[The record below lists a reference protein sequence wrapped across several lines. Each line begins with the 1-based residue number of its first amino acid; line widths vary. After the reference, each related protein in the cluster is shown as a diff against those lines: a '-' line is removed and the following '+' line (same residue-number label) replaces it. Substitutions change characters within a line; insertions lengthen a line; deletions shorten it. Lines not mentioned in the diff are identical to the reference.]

1 MRMAKN
7 FYTPVGFWVS
17 IPLKEFTAW
26 IRSGNDIIEEEN
38 EQIRKARE
46 QAKRRR

>member
-1 MRMAKN
+1 MKMAKN
-7 FYTPVGFWVS
+7 FYTPVEYWVK

-38 EQIRKARE
+38 AEIEKAR
-46 QAKRRR
+46 ARRRR